1 MNVPRHD
8 ERLAGKVAIITGAS
22 AGTGAVMAKQ
32 FVSAGAKVLLVA
44 RREDA
49 VLAAAN
55 AAGVGAIG
63 MRADVTDEADVAK
76 MVDRAIDEFGQ
87 VDILLNNA
95 VIPGKDLHVWEQT
108 LDNWNEVFAI
118 CITAPMLAAREVL
131 KRSMLERKTGSII
144 NFSSTAGW
152 TGMPRKSHY
161 VASKAGLRA
170 LTKVIATEAGPYGVR
185 CNCIVPGGI
194 NTDLLKNYARRMA
207 GEQGITFQE
216 WMEKSARDVPLRT
229 ISEPEDI
236 GNLALFLASDES
248 RTITGQ
254 SINCDAGSIMIG

>member
-1 MNVPRHD
+1 MR
-8 ERLAGKVAIITGAS
+8 EQGGRLAGKVAIITGAS
-22 AGTGAVMAKQ
+22 KGTGAVMGRQ
-32 FVSAGAKVLLVA
+32 FAAEGARVLLVA
-44 RREDA
+44 RNEDA
-49 VLAAAN
+49 VHEAAA
-55 AAGVGAIG
+55 AAGHGAIG
-63 MRADVTDEADVAK
+63 MRCDVTREEDVVA
-76 MVDRAIDEFGQ
+76 MVDRALDAFGQ

-108 LDNWNEVFAI
+108 LENWNDVFAI

-131 KRSMLERKTGSII
+131 KRSMLERKTGSIV

-161 VASKAGLRA
+161 VSSKAALRA

-185 CNCIVPGGI
+185 CNCLVPGGI
-194 NTDLLKNYARRMA
+194 ETDLWTNWGKRMA
-207 GEQGITFQE
+207 GEQGITFEQWKE
-216 WMEKSARDVPLRT
+216 QALAGVPLRA
-229 ISEPEDI
+229 ISQPEDI

>member
-1 MNVPRHD
+1 MRED
-8 ERLAGKVAIITGAS
+8 GSRLAGKVAIITGAS
-22 AGTGAVMAKQ
+22 TGTGAVMAKQ
-32 FVSAGAKVLLVA
+32 FVAAGARVLLTA
-44 RREDA
+44 RREEQ
-49 VLAAAN
+49 VQAAAE
-55 AAGVGAIG
+55 AAGGGAIG
-63 MRADVTDEADVAK
+63 MRCDVTREEDVVA
-76 MVDRAIDEFGQ
+76 MVDRALDAFGQ
-87 VDILLNNA
+87 VDVLLNNA

-108 LDNWNEVFAI
+108 LDNWNDVFAI
-118 CITAPMLAAREVL
+118 CITAPMLASREVL
-131 KRSMLERKTGSII
+131 RRSMLERKTGSII

-161 VASKAGLRA
+161 VSSKAGLRA

-194 NTDLLKNYARRMA
+194 ETDLWKNWGIRMA
-207 GEQGITFQE
+207 AEQGISFE
-216 WMEKSARDVPLRT
+216 DWKAKSLGDVPLRT
-229 ISEPEDI
+229 ISQPEDI